1 MKRFFTLTLSALTIC
16 APTMATQ
23 ATAATK
29 PVKAPAAATVDA
41 NAAFCAQ
48 LATSQKAIGATTGA
62 LKQKNAKIAA
72 EWVKLEATAPAPI
85 KPDIAAVRA
94 AFTKAAT
101 QDDASAKATL
111 AGVGAPSKKI
121 GEFVAKACAQRG
133 GPGGGNDDHGP
144 DGGFD
149 PAKMAELR
157 ACMEK
162 NGASMPDPNNGGAR
176 PNFDDP
182 KFQAAAQ
189 KCGFGGPDGGG
200 FGGGRGVRG
209 GRGISD
215 AVRACVTAKG
225 ITLPTRP
232 DRTKVSKP
240 ANGTNGDGANA
251 AKPAGGGDRGG
262 RAPMDAK
269 TQAAIDACRAANPEK

>member
-1 MKRFFTLTLSALTIC
+1 MKRIFTLALSALTVC
-16 APTMATQ
+16 APAMVATQ

-29 PVKAPAAATVDA
+29 PVKAPAAAGTVDP

-48 LATSQKAIGATTGA
+48 LTTSQKAIGATTGA

-72 EWVKLEATAPAPI
+72 EWGKIEATAPASM
-85 KPDIAAVRA
+85 KSDIAAVRA

-101 QDDASAKATL
+101 QDDTTAKTTL
-111 AGVGAPSKKI
+111 AGVSAPSKKI

-133 GPGGGNDDHGP
+133 GSSGSNGEGDRGG
-144 DGGFD
+144 GGFD

-162 NGASMPDPNNGGAR
+162 NGASMPDPSNGGAR

-189 KCGFGGPDGGG
+189 KCGFGGAGG
-200 FGGGRGVRG
+200 FGGQGGQGGRG
-209 GRGISD
+209 GRGMSD
-215 AVRACVTAKG
+215 AVRACVAAKG
-225 ITLPTRP
+225 VTLPTRP
-232 DRTKVSKP
+232 DRTATSKP
-240 ANGTNGDGANA
+240 ANGTNTAKAASGDA
-251 AKPAGGGDRGG
+251 RGG
-262 RAPMDAK
+262 RAPLDAK
-269 TQAAIDACRAANPEK
+269 SQAAIDACRAANPAA